1 MPYQNNFNQPPYFQN
16 PAQQYPYPASSAQ
29 TPAYPIPQITGRL
42 IRSIDEVTPQEVP
55 MNGSPGVFPLQDM
68 SAIFVK
74 AWTKEGNIATV
85 RFVPETPEEK
95 TAPTNLEARLDAFDK
110 RFDKLERMLSKK
122 PYKPMRKENRNEQ
135 PYADRNEHASE

>member
-1 MPYQNNFNQPPYFQN
+1 MPYQSNFSPSYFQN
-16 PAQQYPYPASSAQ
+16 PAQQYPYAASSAQ
-29 TPAYPIPQITGRL
+29 PLSYSIPQITGRL
-42 IRSIDEVTPQEVP
+42 IRTIDEVTPQEVP

-85 RFVPETPEEK
+85 RFVPEAQEEK
-95 TAPTNLEARLDAFDK
+95 QVSTNLDARLDAIDK

-135 PYADRNEHASE
+135 PYTNRNEHASE